1 MLDARPP
8 AKVNLTLE
16 VSARRVDGY
25 HDLRSVILRIGLAD
39 RLTVVAGS
47 VGEADQLTVSGL
59 LGCPVDGNLV
69 LRAFEALRRSVEPG
83 LPGLLAELDKRIP
96 IGAGLAGGSSD
107 AATALELAALAW
119 GIGISPSQ
127 RADLALGL
135 GSDVPF
141 FAAGVAA
148 ALVEGRGERVSAL
161 PAVGGEV
168 GVLLAL
174 SATPLSTSAVFA
186 RYDELPTHSPPGRPT
201 DSLQASLARGMT
213 GEALADAADGL
224 REAND
229 LWPAAA
235 SLMPELADRRTVL
248 ERSTGRP
255 WLLSGSGPTLF
266 TLYPSLA
273 EAVEAGKR
281 LAAGR
286 PPALAGVMLC
296 ATDLDNPDNAW
307 RTPWPTE
314 P

>member
-1 MLDARPP
+1 MLEARPP

-16 VSARRVDGY
+16 VGARRADGY

-39 RLTVVAGS
+39 RLTVAAGI
-47 VGEADQLTVSGL
+47 VGEADRLAVSGL
-59 LGCPVDGNLV
+59 PGCPVEGNLV
-69 LRAFEALRRSVEPG
+69 LRAFEALRRLVEPG
-83 LPGLLAELDKRIP
+83 LPGLRAELDKAIP
-96 IGAGLAGGSSD
+96 IGAGLGGGSSD
-107 AATALELAALAW
+107 AASAFELAAAAW
-119 GIGISPSQ
+119 GIGVSPSEQ
-127 RADLALGL
+127 VDLALGL

-148 ALVEGRGERVSAL
+148 ALVEGRGERVNPL
-161 PAVGGEV
+161 PAVSGEV
-168 GVLLAL
+168 GILLAL
-174 SATPLSTSAVFA
+174 SVTALSTAEVFA
-186 RYDELPTHSPPGRPT
+186 RYDELPAHAPPGRPT
-201 DSLQASLARGMT
+201 DALTASLARGMS

-235 SLMPELADRRTVL
+235 WLMPELADRRTVL
-248 ERSTGRP
+248 EHSTGRP

-273 EAVEAGKR
+273 EAVEAERR
-281 LAAGR
+281 LAGGR
-286 PPALAGVMLC
+286 PPVLAGVMLC
-296 ATDLDNPDNAW
+296 ATDLDSPDNAW